1 MRKKLLSVS
10 ADSKTVKG
18 QKAGYLTGI
27 LYLSPS
33 TKAGGP
39 NLCPFAKVAKCEAG
53 CLDTAGRGG
62 FNSTQ
67 AARIK
72 KTRYFLTERAEFF
85 RNLWLDIEAL
95 SRKAGR
101 EGLTPTVRLNGTS
114 DIPWEREAFTLDGVE
129 YANIFEAFPTVQ
141 FYDYT
146 KDAKNR
152 HNLPKNYDL
161 TFSLS
166 GADGFA
172 RFNALA
178 LSHGMRAAAVFR
190 DALPK
195 NFFGR
200 RVIDGDNTDL
210 RFLDPRNVIVGL
222 KAKGRARRD
231 RSGFVFA

>member
-18 QKAGYLTGI
+18 RKAGYLTGI

-53 CLDTAGRGG
+53 CLDTAGRGV

-67 AARIK
+67 SARIK

-95 SRKAGR
+95 IRKAER
-101 EGLTPTVRLNGTS
+101 DGLTPTVRLNGTS
-114 DIPWEREAFTLDGVE
+114 DIAWEREAFTLDGVD
-129 YANIFEAFPTVQ
+129 YANIFEAFPKIQ

-152 HNLPKNYDL
+152 HDLPANYDL

-166 GADGFA
+166 GANGFA

-178 LSHGMRAAAVFR
+178 LSHGMSG
-190 DALPK
+190 
-195 NFFGR
+195 GR
-200 RVIDGDNTDL
+200 V
-210 RFLDPRNVIVGL
+210 P
-222 KAKGRARRD
+222 
-231 RSGFVFA
+231 